1 MATLIQF
8 AALAVLAAM
17 TAYIC
22 LLLYNGVRASQLS
35 TGIADSER
43 HLLQSRVAEIMG
55 KWDFEREKNE
65 FSWSG
70 FRKFEIARKVSEG
83 GGIYSYYLRP
93 HDGKPL
99 PAFDPG
105 QYLTFRLDIP
115 GQPKQVMRCYS
126 LSDSPKPDYYRVSIK
141 AVPPPRDKPDVPAGL
156 SSNFFHDQLNE
167 GDILDVKAPGGHF
180 FLDTTKHTPVV
191 LIGGGIGVTPVL
203 SMVNRIVD
211 TGSTR
216 ECHFFYGLRNGKEH
230 VMKEHLERL
239 ATEYENIHMH
249 ICYSDPDDD
258 DIEGKDYHYAG
269 RVSADLFKRVLPS
282 SNYEYYFCGPPP
294 MMNSLFEGLRDWG
307 VPEKDINYEA
317 FGPATVQKKKEADT
331 ATDQEPAAAG
341 SEAAFD
347 VKFEKSGTSAAWDA
361 SIGSLLDFADEN
373 GVDIDS
379 GCRAG
384 NCGTCIIAIKSGEVE
399 YLSEPGEK
407 PESGTCLTCICVPKG
422 QLVLDA

>member
-1 MATLIQF
+1 MTTLVQF

-17 TAYIC
+17 AFYIF
-22 LLLYNGVRASQLS
+22 LLLYNGIRASQLS

-43 HLLQSRVAEIMG
+43 QLLQSRVAEIMG

-70 FRKFEIARKVSEG
+70 FRKFVIARKVPEG
-83 GGIYSYYLRP
+83 GGICSFYLQP

-180 FLDTTKHTPVV
+180 FLDTAKHTPVV
-191 LIGGGIGVTPVL
+191 LIGGGIGLTPVM

-211 TGSTR
+211 IGSTR
-216 ECHFFYGLRNGKEH
+216 ECHFFYGVRNSKEH

-239 ATEYENIHMH
+239 AAEHENIHMH
-249 ICYSDPDDD
+249 ICYSSPGDD
-258 DIEGKDYHYAG
+258 DIEGKDYQYAE
-269 RVSADLFKRVLPS
+269 RVGADLFKRVLPS

-294 MMNSLFEGLRDWG
+294 MMNSLFEGLREWG
-307 VPEKDINYEA
+307 VPENDINYEA

-331 ATDQEPAAAG
+331 KDKDPAPEG
-341 SEAAFD
+341 EVAFE
-347 VKFEKSGTSAAWDA
+347 VQFEKSGVTVPWDA
-361 SIGSLLDFADEN
+361 SIGSILDFAEEN
-373 GVDIDS
+373 DVDIDF

-384 NCGTCIIAIKSGEVE
+384 NCGSCITAIKSGDVD

-407 PESGTCLTCICVPKG
+407 PESGSCLACISVPKG
-422 QLVLDA
+422 AIVLDA

>member
-1 MATLIQF
+1 MTTLVQF

-17 TAYIC
+17 AAYIC

-43 HLLQSRVAEIMG
+43 HLLQSRVSEIMG

-70 FRKFEIARKVSEG
+70 FRKFEIARKVPEG
-83 GGIYSYYLRP
+83 GGICSFYLRP

-141 AVPPPRDKPDVPAGL
+141 AVPPPRDQPDIPPGL

-180 FLDTTKHTPVV
+180 FLDTAKHTPVV
-191 LIGGGIGVTPVL
+191 LIGGGIGLTPVM

-211 TGSTR
+211 IGSTR

-230 VMKEHLERL
+230 VMKDHLERL
-239 ATEYENIHMH
+239 ATEHENIHLH
-249 ICYSDPDDD
+249 ICYSSPGDDD
-258 DIEGKDYHYAG
+258 TEGKDYQYAE
-269 RVSADLFKRVLPS
+269 RVGADLFKRVLPS

-294 MMNSLFEGLRDWG
+294 MMNSLFEGLREWG

-331 ATDQEPAAAG
+331 KDKDPAPAG
-341 SEAAFD
+341 EAAFE
-347 VKFEKSGTSAAWDA
+347 VKFEKSGTSVAWDP
-361 SIGSLLDFADEN
+361 SIGSLLDFAEEN
-373 GVDIDS
+373 GVDIDF

-384 NCGTCIIAIKSGEVE
+384 NCGTCITAIKSGDVD

-407 PESGTCLTCICVPKG
+407 PEAGSCLACVSVPKG
-422 QLVLDA
+422 ALVLDA